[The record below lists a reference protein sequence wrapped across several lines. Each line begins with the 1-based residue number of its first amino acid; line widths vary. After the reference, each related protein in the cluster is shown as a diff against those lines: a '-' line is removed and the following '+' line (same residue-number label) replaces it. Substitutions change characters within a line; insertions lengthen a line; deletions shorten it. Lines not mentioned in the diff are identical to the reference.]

1 MFKASK
7 TIYLPQFTGRFL
19 QNRTEI
25 TLFNCF
31 ILLGFE
37 IKSAVQLVKCYS
49 VQFSSVLV
57 VAVQEK
63 RIIDTCCT
71 KRGTSVLQSTSRHT
85 ESTFRLEHTE
95 SSVQELCSVFSI
107 HLKWKNTVTIVHDHF
122 FIQVGIQL
130 IHMIRSSTSS
140 HWLNFTHGPDTAAHS
155 VAVMVISGTGMQT
168 GSVLD
173 WEACPT
179 RSRHFGIFCLCPH
192 L

>member
-1 MFKASK
+1 MYLLSSKTVIFFFFFYIKDLYGRSTVYTFHLREIVENDNVGVGNLTVMFKASK

-63 RIIDTCCT
+63 QIIDTCCT
-71 KRGTSVLQSTSRHT
+71 KRGTSVLQCTSRHT
-85 ESTFRLEHTE
+85 ESTFSGGWNTQNL
-95 SSVQELCSVFSI
+95 LCKSC
-107 HLKWKNTVTIVHDHF
+107 
-122 FIQVGIQL
+122 
-130 IHMIRSSTSS
+130 
-140 HWLNFTHGPDTAAHS
+140 
-155 VAVMVISGTGMQT
+155 
-168 GSVLD
+168 VL
-173 WEACPT
+173 CFPYT
-179 RSRHFGIFCLCPH
+179 
-192 L
+192 